1 MAERISDEEIK
12 KLIKE
17 ERIARQKKSTT
28 LTKVRSGVEI
38 SVDEEPNKITK
49 LEQLYKPFPE
59 TEVNFGKGQN
69 AILSNFSDV
78 GPSFPGIYQRK
89 GLAFGKS
96 FIKGK
101 QGTALSGKIETNVGR
116 FRTAEGAYQAF
127 KSGTYVPGFENLTGP
142 EAKRKG
148 RTIKVNKD
156 ISERLMRDIVAER
169 YKQDFAFRDALLQ
182 TGKITHS
189 VGDKHWAEMFPRIL
203 EDVRD
208 YDMKKTS
215 SGKLERVARTVKET
229 GRYPLKG
236 DILTDI
242 NKKFKQ
248 AVGKTVEAYDE
259 LARLPVE
266 LASKKRTANLE
277 GGQPGFVSKSRR
289 KHPKTGE
296 TLIKPDVR
304 VHGWLTD
311 MLDEVK
317 KAQGGD
323 LKYFGHSLPAEVWS
337 DVIRTTLSGTMEH
350 LSMGSGKGPYKFAVT
365 DPDVR
370 TWIEANRGVEE
381 AILKGRN
388 EVIARPT
395 DQEGEVLVKK
405 QIKGLSADKTKSNM
419 TPVTPQQA
427 RNPSGS
433 YNVDKMDTDVKTD
446 IKTQSYSGAVY
457 GDEVLT
463 DLKQSTPHGVEII
476 KPSIDQ
482 KESHP
487 VLEHIEALKKE
498 TPLVAGH
505 TIEERHIPT
514 IFTGGSREQKSEI
527 IQSARTV
534 KENLSPLDEAKE
546 SIRVTAPDF
555 KLKVGEHR
563 RSLNLP
569 PEDKHEVGQ
578 LKKKVSEFEE
588 DPIVKQDLKVTS
600 KQRLEVA
607 KKQGTLLTRNQL
619 TPASLPASTTT
630 VAQTDS
636 VIPASNPANVPILKE
651 SKKVNKPVAV
661 SYDGRHG
668 GVYEGDKIEQGVEV
682 TPLNRKPDLTSTV
695 LRQEPVIETIGEGDS
710 LKVKTILSG
719 GSVEIPNVFIGSQEK
734 IVPEPRPVPLEDG
747 EKIISSGTRIKP
759 GKKQPASV
767 TATTTDVKNW
777 MKRKG
782 AKRSQL
788 NWAMKGLIALGSVP
802 VLDAIFTPLEIA
814 QAHDTV
820 IKPRQEKYGGS
831 GLASGR
837 DRDYGKVFKEEGKR
851 KVTPYEEF
859 KNWKE
864 WDAVKGFSA
873 WAKNRSLTARSL
885 RR

>member
-1 MAERISDEEIK
+1 MAESLLSRPRIKTDEEIK

-78 GPSFPGIYQRK
+78 GPSSPGGKRK
-89 GLAFGKS
+89 GLSFGKS

-101 QGTALSGKIETNVGR
+101 QGTTLSGKIETNVGR

-148 RTIKVNKD
+148 RKIKVNKD

-259 LARLPVE
+259 VARLPVE

-277 GGQPGFVSKSRR
+277 GGQPGFVSKSRT

-311 MLDEVK
+311 MLDETK

-482 KESHP
+482 KDSHP

-546 SIRVTAPDF
+546 SIRVTGPDF
-555 KLKVGEHR
+555 NLKVGEHKR
-563 RSLNLP
+563 KLNLP

-668 GVYEGDKIEQGVEV
+668 GVYEGDKIEQGVEMSPLGRKEDLNINIGV
-682 TPLNRKPDLTSTV
+682 SSGDYPFVVSDVKEPTPTTLKKG
-695 LRQEPVIETIGEGDS
+695 ET
-710 LKVKTILSG
+710 
-719 GSVEIPNVFIGSQEK
+719 
-734 IVPEPRPVPLEDG
+734 
-747 EKIISSGTRIKP
+747 IISSGTRIKP

-767 TATTTDVKNW
+767 TATTTEVKSW
-777 MKRKG
+777 MKSKAVQRAIKAG
-782 AKRSQL
+782 T
-788 NWAMKGLIALGSVP
+788 
-802 VLDAIFTPLEIA
+802 VLSSFPFIGELFTPLEVA

-837 DRDYGKVFKEEGKR
+837 DRDYGKVMQAGKR
-851 KVTPYEEF
+851 KVTPLTEF

>member
-1 MAERISDEEIK
+1 MAESLLSRPRIKTDEEIK
-12 KLIKE
+12 NLINLE
-17 ERIARQKKSTT
+17 TLARSAKKKAQKAIGNV
-28 LTKVRSGVEI
+28 TKVRSGVEI

-78 GPSFPGIYQRK
+78 GPSSPGGKRK

-101 QGTALSGKIETNVGR
+101 QGTTLSGKIETNVGR

-156 ISERLMRDIVAER
+156 ISERLMRDIIAER
-169 YKQDFAFRDALLQ
+169 YKQDFAFRDALLK

-208 YDMKKTS
+208 YDMKRTS
-215 SGKLERVARTVKET
+215 SGKLERSPRKP
-229 GRYPLKG
+229 RSPLKG

-242 NKKFKQ
+242 TKKFKQ

-259 LARLPVE
+259 VARLPVE

-277 GGQPGFVSKSRR
+277 GGQPGFVSKSRT

-311 MLDEVK
+311 MLDETK

-381 AILKGRN
+381 AILKQVRN

-405 QIKGLSADKTKSNM
+405 QIKGLSADKTRPNM

-463 DLKQSTPHGVEII
+463 DLKQSTPHGVQIYDT
-476 KPSIDQ
+476 PIDG
-482 KESHP
+482 EDVHP
-487 VLEHIEALKKE
+487 VLEHIKE
-498 TPLVAGH
+498 LEQGRDH
-505 TIEERHIPT
+505 TIKERHIPT

-546 SIRVTAPDF
+546 SIRVTAPDL
-555 KLKVGEHR
+555 KLKFREHNL
-563 RSLNLP
+563 SLNLP
-569 PEDKHEVGQ
+569 KEDKHEVGQ

-588 DPIVKQDLKVTS
+588 DPIVQQDLKVTS

-607 KKQGTLLTRNQL
+607 RKQGSLLTRNQL

-668 GVYEGDKIEQGVEV
+668 GVYEGDKIEQGVEMSPLGRKQDLEKNIGGQV
-682 TPLNRKPDLTSTV
+682 NESPIVVSDVKEPTPKK
-695 LRQEPVIETIGEGDS
+695 ET
-710 LKVKTILSG
+710 
-719 GSVEIPNVFIGSQEK
+719 
-734 IVPEPRPVPLEDG
+734 
-747 EKIISSGTRIKP
+747 IISSGVHIKS
-759 GKKQPASV
+759 GLKQPASV

-777 MKRKG
+777 MKRKS

-802 VLDAIFTPLEIA
+802 VLDAIFTPLEVA

-837 DRDYGKVFKEEGKR
+837 DRDYGKVMQAGKR
-851 KVTPYEEF
+851 KVTPLTQF
-859 KNWKE
+859 KE
-864 WDAVKGFSA
+864 WGKNV
-873 WAKNRSLTARSL
+873 WAQIDKPPKQPRSHRI
-885 RR
+885 R

>member
-17 ERIARQKKSTT
+17 ERIARQKKITT

-78 GPSFPGIYQRK
+78 GPSFPGGKRK

-156 ISERLMRDIVAER
+156 ISERLMRDIIAER

-277 GGQPGFVSKSRR
+277 GGQPGFVSKSRT

-311 MLDEVK
+311 MLDETK

-405 QIKGLSADKTKSNM
+405 QIKGLSADKTRPNM

-427 RNPSGS
+427 RTRSGTYGVKELPTIYTGQTS
-433 YNVDKMDTDVKTD
+433 ALDADVKTD

-482 KESHP
+482 KDSHP

-668 GVYEGDKIEQGVEV
+668 GVYEGDKIEQGVEMSPLGRKEDLNINIGV
-682 TPLNRKPDLTSTV
+682 SSGDYPFVVSDVKEPTPTTIKKG
-695 LRQEPVIETIGEGDS
+695 ET
-710 LKVKTILSG
+710 
-719 GSVEIPNVFIGSQEK
+719 
-734 IVPEPRPVPLEDG
+734 
-747 EKIISSGTRIKP
+747 IISSGTRIKP

-767 TATTTDVKNW
+767 TATTTEVKSW
-777 MKRKG
+777 MKSKAVQRAIKAG
-782 AKRSQL
+782 T
-788 NWAMKGLIALGSVP
+788 
-802 VLDAIFTPLEIA
+802 VLSSFPFIGELFTPLEVA

-837 DRDYGKVFKEEGKR
+837 DRDYANVMQSGKR
-851 KVTPYEEF
+851 KVTPFEEF

-864 WDAVKGFSA
+864 WDAVKSFSA

>member
-1 MAERISDEEIK
+1 MAK
-12 KLIKE
+12 KPTI
-17 ERIARQKKSTT
+17 ITKKR
-28 LTKVRSGVEI
+28 KGVEI
-38 SVDEEPNKITK
+38 SVDAEPNKITK

-78 GPSFPGIYQRK
+78 GPSSPGGKRK

-169 YKQDFAFRDALLQ
+169 YKQDFAFRDALLK

-215 SGKLERVARTVKET
+215 SGKLERVARRVQET

-259 LARLPVE
+259 VARLPVE

-277 GGQPGFVSKSRR
+277 GGQPGFVSKSRT

-311 MLDEVK
+311 MLDETK

-405 QIKGLSADKTKSNM
+405 QIKGLSTDKTKSNM

-446 IKTQSYSGAVY
+446 VKTQSYSGAVY

-463 DLKQSTPHGVEII
+463 DLKQSTPHGVQIHDT
-476 KPSIDQ
+476 PIDG
-482 KESHP
+482 EDVHP
-487 VLEHIEALKKE
+487 VLEHIKE
-498 TPLVAGH
+498 LEQGRDH
-505 TIEERHIPT
+505 TIKERHIPT

-555 KLKVGEHR
+555 KLKVGEHK

-588 DPIVKQDLKVTS
+588 DPIVQQDLKVTS
-600 KQRLEVA
+600 KKRLEVA

-619 TPASLPASTTT
+619 TPASLSASTTT

-651 SKKVNKPVAV
+651 SRNVNKPVAV

-668 GVYEGDKIEQGVEV
+668 GVYEGDKIEQGVEMSPLGRKEDLNINIGV
-682 TPLNRKPDLTSTV
+682 SSGDYPFVVSDVKEPTPTTIKKG
-695 LRQEPVIETIGEGDS
+695 ET
-710 LKVKTILSG
+710 
-719 GSVEIPNVFIGSQEK
+719 
-734 IVPEPRPVPLEDG
+734 
-747 EKIISSGTRIKP
+747 IISSGTRIKP

-767 TATTTDVKNW
+767 TATTTEVKSW
-777 MKRKG
+777 MKSKAVQRAIKAG
-782 AKRSQL
+782 T
-788 NWAMKGLIALGSVP
+788 
-802 VLDAIFTPLEIA
+802 VLSSFPFIGELFTPLEIA

-851 KVTPYEEF
+851 DITPYEEF